1 MHSCPVNNCTLIAF
15 LSSGVKRSGVDN
27 YGNKQDIFAPLLIH
41 IIHKKSSKMEMCAL
55 FGHCKKSFVTNLL
68 LYILNVVYF
77 S

>member
-1 MHSCPVNNCTLIAF
+1 M
-15 LSSGVKRSGVDN
+15 DN